1 MIDNDFDLLL
11 KDLNIENTLTLN
23 NQKLGIGLAKIN
35 QIKFNQTNYKDF
47 FEQEKINF
55 KDNKGF
61 LILKKIYL
69 LSYMKKYF
77 Y

>member
-47 FEQEKINF
+47 F
-55 KDNKGF
+55 
-61 LILKKIYL
+61 
-69 LSYMKKYF
+69 
-77 Y
+77 